1 MRFIPHPT
9 RLLIKNKETRA
20 LQKIRMVEHESY
32 LTDRTVKPLK
42 VTPCRTSGCKCST
55 TACKNV
61 RAKQECPADCK
72 KSCKNQNFRQNRYCH
87 FTIVD
92 AGDMGKGVIAIRDI
106 PEGSFICAYTGEI
119 ITHMECTPSGPPQ
132 LASLLAYLIDSTEKM
147 TNLLAFPN
155 LSNKP
160 INSQVVGGHSEY
172 IPCQKVHEQRVK
184 EYAEAGQEHDY
195 MFQAGAYYIDP
206 LKIGN
211 VAKYVNHS
219 CSPNMVAM
227 RWKIDGMDRRF
238 RAIGYFAEEFI
249 KAGTPLTVN
258 YQFDYDENR
267 KPCLCRSKN
276 CLGNMGKG
284 PKKEKK
290 TVVKMTLNKNKK
302 ERRIRKINRKGQFKK
317 SPKNRTNF
325 GRAPVRQPN
334 NEETDENE
342 IIVLE
347 NEPHEY
353 PTQFENA
360 KIPVCFDRVLPDNP
374 AGVVEFQFSSL

>member
-119 ITHMECTPSGPPQ
+119 IT
-132 LASLLAYLIDSTEKM
+132 
-147 TNLLAFPN
+147 
-155 LSNKP
+155 
-160 INSQVVGGHSEY
+160 
-172 IPCQKVHEQRVK
+172 QKVHEQRVK

-334 NEETDENE
+334 NEETDENK